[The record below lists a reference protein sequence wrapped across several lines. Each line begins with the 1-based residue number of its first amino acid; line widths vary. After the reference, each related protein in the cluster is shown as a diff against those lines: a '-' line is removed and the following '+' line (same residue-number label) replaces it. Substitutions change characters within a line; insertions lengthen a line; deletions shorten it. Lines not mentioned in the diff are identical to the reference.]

1 MNMRMRAKMKQANR
15 KIATQN
21 KHERSLN
28 LDMETKQKAL
38 SQPLT

>member
-1 MNMRMRAKMKQANR
+1 MNMRLRAKIKQASR

-28 LDMETKQKAL
+28 LDMETKHQAH
-38 SQPLT
+38 